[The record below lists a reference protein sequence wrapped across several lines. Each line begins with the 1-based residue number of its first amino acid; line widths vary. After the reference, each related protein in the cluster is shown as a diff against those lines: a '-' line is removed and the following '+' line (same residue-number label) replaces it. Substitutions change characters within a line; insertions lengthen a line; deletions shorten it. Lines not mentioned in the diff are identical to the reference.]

1 MSRSVKVLVAGSVVL
16 LAAACGQAESA
27 PAPAAHIVTP
37 TTVTTTSP
45 PKPSRPSTSE
55 VQRTL
60 YTLGYQSRQV
70 TGEVDDETK
79 HAIVAFQKVQ
89 GLPRTGALDDA
100 TGLALRSSSPKT
112 ITPQHGGAGTHLEVD
127 IAHQVGYTVV
137 DGAVSRVYDV
147 STGDN
152 TGDRVTPLGD
162 FHVYYQINFWEYA
175 PLGRLYRPSYITTT
189 GIAVHGGEPVEPVPS
204 SNGCVRM
211 TDQSIDDVF
220 PLLHPD
226 AEVLIF

>member
-1 MSRSVKVLVAGSVVL
+1 MSKTAKALVAGSVVL
-16 LAAACGQAESA
+16 LATACAQAQSATA
-27 PAPAAHIVTP
+27 PAVVP
-37 TTVTTTSP
+37 TVTSATSTVPVKPAP
-45 PKPSRPSTSE
+45 PTVAE
-55 VQRTL
+55 AQQIL
-60 YTLGYQSRQV
+60 HDLGYQARQV
-70 TGEVDDETK
+70 TGTLDDETK

-89 GLPRTGALDDA
+89 ELPRTGVIDDA
-100 TGLALRSSSPKT
+100 TAAALRSTLPKAV
-112 ITPQHGGAGTHLEVD
+112 TPRHAGAGTHLEVD
-127 IAHQVGYTVV
+127 IAHQVAYTVV
-137 DGAVSRVYDV
+137 DGAVNRIYDV

-189 GIAVHGGEPVEPVPS
+189 GIAVHGGEPVEPVPA

-211 TDQSIDDVF
+211 TDQSIDDVY
-220 PLLHPD
+220 PLLHPG

>member
-1 MSRSVKVLVAGSVVL
+1 MSTTAKALVAGSVVL
-16 LAAACGQAESA
+16 LATACAQAQSA
-27 PAPAAHIVTP
+27 PALVARPVTSATSMVPVKPAPP
-37 TTVTTTSP
+37 TVA
-45 PKPSRPSTSE
+45 E
-55 VQRTL
+55 AQRIL
-60 YTLGYQSRQV
+60 HDLGYQARQV
-70 TGEVDDETK
+70 TGTLDDETK

-89 GLPRTGALDDA
+89 GLPRTGVIDDA
-100 TGLALRSSSPKT
+100 TAVALRSTLPRT
-112 ITPQHGGAGTHLEVD
+112 VTPQHGGAGTHLEVD

-137 DGAVSRVYDV
+137 DGAVSRIYDV

-162 FHVYYQINFWEYA
+162 FHVYYQIDFWEYA

-189 GIAVHGGEPVEPVPS
+189 GIAVHGGEPVEPVPA

-211 TDQSIDDVF
+211 TDQSIDDVY
-220 PLLHPD
+220 PLLHPG

>member
-60 YTLGYQSRQV
+60 FTLGYQSRQV

-89 GLPRTGALDDA
+89 GLPRTGVVDDA
-100 TGLALRSSSPKT
+100 TAAALRSPRT
-112 ITPQHGGAGTHLEVD
+112 ITPRSTSPGIHLEVD
-127 IAHQVGYTVV
+127 IARQVAYVVTDGQVGKI
-137 DGAVSRVYDV
+137 YDAC
-147 STGDN
+147 TGDN
-152 TGDRVTPLGD
+152 VGNRVTPLGD
-162 FHVYYQINFWEYA
+162 FHVYYQIAFMEYA
-175 PLGRLYRPSYITTT
+175 PLGNLYHPSYITTT
-189 GIAVHGGEPVEPVPS
+189 GIAVHGGESVEAVPA
-204 SNGCVRM
+204 SNGCVRL
-211 TDQSIDDVF
+211 TDPSIDEVF
-220 PLLHPD
+220 PLLHPG

>member
-1 MSRSVKVLVAGSVVL
+1 MSKTAKALVAGSVVL
-16 LAAACGQAESA
+16 LATACAQAQSATA
-27 PAPAAHIVTP
+27 PAVVP
-37 TTVTTTSP
+37 TVTSATSTVPVKPAP
-45 PKPSRPSTSE
+45 PT
-55 VQRTL
+55 
-60 YTLGYQSRQV
+60 
-70 TGEVDDETK
+70 DDETK

-89 GLPRTGALDDA
+89 ELPRTGVIDDA
-100 TGLALRSSSPKT
+100 TAAALRSTLPKAV
-112 ITPQHGGAGTHLEVD
+112 TPRHAGAGTHLEVD
-127 IAHQVGYTVV
+127 IAHQVAYTVV
-137 DGAVSRVYDV
+137 DGAVNRIYDV

-189 GIAVHGGEPVEPVPS
+189 GIAVHGGEPVEPVPA

-211 TDQSIDDVF
+211 TDQSIDDVY
-220 PLLHPD
+220 PLLHPG

>member
-1 MSRSVKVLVAGSVVL
+1 MSKTAKALVAGSVVL
-16 LAAACGQAESA
+16 LATACAQAQSA
-27 PAPAAHIVTP
+27 TAPVAQ
-37 TTVTTTSP
+37 TVTSATSSVVP
-45 PKPSRPSTSE
+45 PKPAPPTVAE
-55 VQRTL
+55 AQRIL
-60 YTLGYQSRQV
+60 HDLGYQARQV
-70 TGEVDDETK
+70 TGTLDDETK

-100 TGLALRSSSPKT
+100 TGAALRSSSPKT

-127 IAHQVGYTVV
+127 IAHQVGYVVV
-137 DGAVSRVYDV
+137 DGAVSRIYDV

-175 PLGRLYRPSYITTT
+175 PLGKLYRPSYITTT

-211 TDQSIDDVF
+211 TNQSIDDVY
-220 PLLHPD
+220 PLLHPG